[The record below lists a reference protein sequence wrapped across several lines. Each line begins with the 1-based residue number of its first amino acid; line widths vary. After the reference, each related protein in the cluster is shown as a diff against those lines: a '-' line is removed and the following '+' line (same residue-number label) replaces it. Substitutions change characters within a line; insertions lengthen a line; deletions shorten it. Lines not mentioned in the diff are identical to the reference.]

1 MAEGPQLEASAIMQV
16 RVETY
21 SGYGGV
27 EMLRR
32 FWLDG
37 REIEVSDNLDQWPGP
52 DYRYF
57 KVKDKDRNLYV
68 LRLDESRGEWELIM
82 FQSALSQ
89 ATPFERPLI

>member
-1 MAEGPQLEASAIMQV
+1 MLV

-27 EMLRR
+27 DVLRR

-37 REIEVSDNLDQWPGP
+37 REIEVSDTLDQWPGP

-57 KVKDKDRNLYV
+57 KVKDKDGNLYV

-82 FQSALSQ
+82 FQSAQSQ
-89 ATPFERPLI
+89 AVPANVPPSDHRDDRS

>member
-1 MAEGPQLEASAIMQV
+1 MLV

-27 EMLRR
+27 DMLRR

-37 REIEVSDNLDQWPGP
+37 REVEVADNLDQWPGP

-57 KVKDKDRNLYV
+57 KVKDKDGNLYV
-68 LRLDESRGEWELIM
+68 LRLDENRLEWELIM

-89 ATPFERPLI
+89 TAPVYLPSSDHRDDRS